1 MERCP
6 LAGAARRGHRG
17 EGRSGAG
24 AWRTLDAAQSNRG
37 RFFGWPGGRPA
48 VAALAR
54 PPAAAALALLGGAL
68 LPALARAQEPGST
81 LDPAGPPARAIA
93 DLFNVVLVLS
103 AGVLLLVW
111 GLLFYCIWR
120 FRARPGA
127 PIPRQVHDHT
137 RLEITWT
144 VAPILLLA
152 VLTVLELPLIFGDVR
167 AQPNHLTVIAT
178 GHQFWWEFEYPD
190 RGVLTSNELHIPV
203 GVPVRVQLRSA
214 DVIHALW
221 IPRLNGK
228 QDMVPGQTNDLW
240 LQADAPD
247 VYVGQCSEL
256 CGIQHAGMLL
266 RVIADPP
273 DQFAAWAAREATPAA
288 APTTDLARQGQQV
301 FQTYACGDCHAVR
314 GTPAVARAGPD
325 LTHVASRQTLASGII
340 PNTPDEMRR
349 WLDNPQVVKPGALMP
364 SFRLSDAD
372 LTALVAYLTEL
383 R

>member
-1 MERCP
+1 V
-6 LAGAARRGHRG
+6 
-17 EGRSGAG
+17 
-24 AWRTLDAAQSNRG
+24 DAAHANDRRSRGGPRG
-37 RFFGWPGGRPA
+37 RR
-48 VAALAR
+48 
-54 PPAAAALALLGGAL
+54 AAAALALGSAALGLAL
-68 LPALARAQEPGST
+68 GPAAALAQDPGST
-81 LDPAGPPARAIA
+81 LDPGGAPARAIA

-103 AGVLLLVW
+103 AGVALLVW

-120 FRARPGA
+120 FRERPGA
-127 PIPRQVHDHT
+127 PIPRQVHGHT

-144 VAPILLLA
+144 VAPFVLLA
-152 VLTVLELPLIFGDVR
+152 VLLVLELPLIFGDVR
-167 AQPNHLTVIAT
+167 AQPDHLAVVAT

-221 IPRLNGK
+221 VPRLNGK
-228 QDMVPGQTNDLW
+228 IDMVPGQTNDLW

-247 VYVGQCSEL
+247 VYLGQCSEL

-273 DQFAAWAAREATPAA
+273 DQFAAWAAHEAQSAA
-288 APTTDLARQGQQV
+288 APTSDLPRQGQQV
-301 FQTYACGDCHAVR
+301 FQTYACGDCHAIR

-325 LTHVASRQTLASGII
+325 LTHVASRQTLASGVI

-349 WLDNPQVVKPGALMP
+349 WLENPQLIKPGALMP
-364 SFRLSDAD
+364 AFRLSDAE
-372 LTALVAYLTEL
+372 LTALVAYLAEL